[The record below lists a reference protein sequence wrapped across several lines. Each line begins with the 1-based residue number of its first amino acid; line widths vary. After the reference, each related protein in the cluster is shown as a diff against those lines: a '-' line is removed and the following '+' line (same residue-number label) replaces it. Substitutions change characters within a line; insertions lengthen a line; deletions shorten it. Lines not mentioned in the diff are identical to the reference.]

1 MTRQNLKQTR
11 LILLSLVLM
20 LSLTFSGLSATQ
32 VQAGGP
38 PSLFGD
44 AADVNPADF
53 AADAPHILRSRFLTV
68 DFAALFNDSGD
79 AYNKESLPE
88 ITLNLFPDTSYVGK
102 VNAVKKDRWATSWRG
117 RLEGK
122 AGYFYLV
129 VSDGVFMAHIAS
141 PEGVYEV
148 KFAADG
154 LYKVV
159 QLDHSQLIDDDPNA
173 TYAPSGDVLQVGD
186 LGPNA
191 DSGATIDIM
200 IAYTDDARAAAGS
213 TAAMKALIALAVLET
228 NTAYANA
235 GVTPRLRLVHV
246 EEYAYVESG
255 DMGID
260 LPRFMGT
267 ADAYFTTIHSLR
279 NTYAADMVG
288 LIVADGGAYCGL
300 ASSIMA
306 TASTAFQVTDNDC
319 ATGYYSFGHEFGHLQ
334 GARHDMF
341 MDSSLFPF
349 TYGHGY
355 VNWTGNVGTSWR
367 TVMAYGNACGGC
379 IRLQYWSNPAKT
391 YGGSSMGNAYSQN
404 YLALNTTAVTVANF
418 RTALI
423 SDNFNSTFNGST
435 AGWSPVTGAWGLTSS
450 KYYRSTGV
458 ANKFASAVHTGK
470 YGDLTFQARM
480 KRTGTCTICANF
492 LAIRG
497 DTSPLGVDKSWNKDY
512 IFEYTNGGF
521 FSIWKI
527 NAGTYTALKTW
538 TSSSAIIPN
547 NWNTLK
553 VIAVG
558 STLKFYING
567 TLVWTLTDASF
578 KTGQAGVGF
587 YRNAAAGT
595 LYVDWA
601 KLSNTPTA
609 DFNLEEPVAPGV
621 EVPGGDHT
629 QSP

>member
-53 AADAPHILRSRFLTV
+53 AADAPFISRSRFLTV

-79 AYNKESLPE
+79 PYDKESLPE

-102 VNAVKKDRWATSWRG
+102 VNVVKKDRWATSWNG
-117 RLEGK
+117 PLKGK
-122 AGYFYLV
+122 QGYFYLV
-129 VSDGVFMAHIAS
+129 VSDGVFTAHVAS

-148 KFAADG
+148 KYAADG

-173 TYAPSGDVLQVGD
+173 IYEPSGDVIQTGD

-191 DSGATIDIM
+191 DTGATIDIM

-235 GVTPRLRLVHV
+235 GITTRLRLVHV
-246 EEYAYVESG
+246 EEYAYAETGNMST
-255 DMGID
+255 D
-260 LPRFMGT
+260 LSRFMGT

-288 LIVADGGAYCGL
+288 LVVANGGAYCGL

-334 GARHDMF
+334 GARHDVAV
-341 MDSSLFPF
+341 DNSTTPY

-355 VNWTGNVGTSWR
+355 VNWTGSVGTSWR

-379 IRLQYWSNPAKT
+379 TRLQWWSNPAKT
-391 YGGSSMGNAYSQN
+391 YGGSPMGNGLAMN
-404 YLALNTTAVTVANF
+404 YLVLNNTAFTVANF
-418 RTALI
+418 RTAII
-423 SDNFNSTFNGST
+423 SSNFNSTFNGSS
-435 AGWSPVTGAWGLTSS
+435 AGWTVVNGVWALNSSAYYKTNGVASQTSS
-450 KYYRSTGV
+450 IKHSGT
-458 ANKFASAVHTGK
+458 
-470 YGDLTFQARM
+470 YGDLTYEARM
-480 KRTGTCTICANF
+480 KKVGGGDVGLI
-492 LAIRG
+492 IRG
-497 DTSPLGVDKSWNKDY
+497 TSTSLTAIKDWRPSY
-512 IFEYTNGGF
+512 YFGYT
-521 FSIWKI
+521 
-527 NAGTYTALKTW
+527 NAGTCGVYYVNSSGGYTALK
-538 TSSSAIIPN
+538 SFAACAGIVASGF
-547 NWNTLK
+547 NTLK
-553 VIAVG
+553 VKAVG
-558 STLKFYING
+558 SSLKFYINN
-567 TLVWTLTDASF
+567 TLVWSGSNTALR
-578 KTGQAGVGF
+578 TGQAGVYTYSTGAF
-587 YRNAAAGT
+587 
-595 LYVDWA
+595 YVDWA
-601 KLSNTPTA
+601 KLSTTPTA
-609 DFNLEEPVAPGV
+609 DYYIDAEETLGE
-621 EVPGGDHT
+621 EVSEGEAHT
-629 QSP
+629 P